1 MNAHTYSL
9 INIGSHNEPTLPT
22 LKGIALDPSPLG
34 EMGEVDQRRLVEVL
48 GPPAPEDRVVSVKLR
63 SSPFDSVEVLGVPA
77 GEDGQD

>member
-22 LKGIALDPSPLG
+22 LKGFSLDRSPLG
-34 EMGEVDQRRLVEVL
+34 ETGEVEQRRLVEAL
-48 GPPAPEDRVVSVKLR
+48 GPPAPEDRVVSVELR

-77 GEDGQD
+77 GEDR